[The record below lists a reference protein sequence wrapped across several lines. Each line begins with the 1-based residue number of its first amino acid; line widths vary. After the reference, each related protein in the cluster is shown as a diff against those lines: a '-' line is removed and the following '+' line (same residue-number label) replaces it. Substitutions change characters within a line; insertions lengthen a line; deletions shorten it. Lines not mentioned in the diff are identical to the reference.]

1 MLFNSLEYLIFFI
14 GVLIFSWSTV
24 RLPVLR
30 ICVLL
35 LANYYFYAS
44 NNYWLIIVFF
54 ITTQIDYWCAILI
67 ENSHKP
73 KVKKRFLTLSVVS
86 NLLILGY
93 FKYCNFFA
101 QTISGFFNLLGIQ
114 LDWVSLNIALP
125 LGISF
130 YTFQSLAYT
139 IDVYRG
145 EIKAVRFWPKFSFF
159 ISYFPHI
166 IAGPIIRPHYFLPQL
181 DKKPL
186 LSIKQLDSALI
197 YIFRGLLKKIVFGDF
212 LANFAD
218 QAFDHPES
226 TNLFAA
232 WLGIYAFAFQIYFD
246 FSGYSD
252 IAIGCARLMGYEIP
266 ENFHRPYMSKS
277 VTEFWR
283 RWHMSLSSW
292 LRDYLYI
299 PMGGSRVNKK
309 YKVYRNLMLTM
320 LLGGLWHG
328 AAWHFVV
335 WGGLQGLLL
344 CLEKLFN
351 KGNYKTDDTKVT
363 IRKILLIILVFHF
376 AVLSWIIFRAENNHL
391 LWELLKSL
399 FRFKTDIII
408 RSSDFLAIIF
418 LCIGILSQFVD
429 EFTQFDRAFRK
440 ASFFIKTAFYAFVVF
455 AILFFN
461 SDEAKQFI
469 YFQF

>member
-14 GVLIFSWSTV
+14 SVLIFAWATV
-24 RLPVLR
+24 RLPVFR

-44 NNYWLIIVFF
+44 NNYWLIVVFF

-67 ENSHKP
+67 ENADSEKR
-73 KVKKRFLTLSVVS
+73 KKIFLYFSVVT
-86 NLLILGY
+86 NLMILGF
-93 FKYCNFFA
+93 FKYFNFFA
-101 QTISGFFNLLGIQ
+101 DTVVQIASLFHLKLH
-114 LDWVSLNIALP
+114 WVDLNIVLP

-139 IDVYRG
+139 VDVYRG
-145 EIKAVRFWPKFSFF
+145 QIKAVRFWPKFSFF

-181 DKKPL
+181 DSKPT
-186 LSIKQLDSALI
+186 LSPAQLNHALM
-197 YIFRGLLKKIVFGDF
+197 YIFRGILKKIVFGDF
-212 LANFAD
+212 LANYAD
-218 QAFDHPES
+218 QAFNHPES
-226 TNLFAA
+226 TDLFGA
-232 WLGIYAFAFQIYFD
+232 WLGVYAFTFQIYFD

-283 RWHMSLSSW
+283 RWHMSLSFW

-299 PMGGSRVNKK
+299 SLGGNRVDKK

-344 CLEKLFN
+344 CVEKYFN
-351 KGNYKTDDTKVT
+351 IGNYKSEDSRLTFKN
-363 IRKILLIILVFHF
+363 ILQIFLVFHF
-376 AVLSWIIFRAENNHL
+376 AVFSWIIFRAENNEL
-391 LWELLKSL
+391 LFGVLKSL
-399 FRFKTDIII
+399 FTFNQDVVI
-408 RSSDFLAIIF
+408 LAGAGVAVAIMA
-418 LCIGILSQFVD
+418 IGLLNQFVD
-429 EFTQFDRAFRK
+429 EFTPFTRWFLARPLYL
-440 ASFFIKTAFYAFVVF
+440 KTFFYACVTFLVVF
-455 AILFFN
+455 F
-461 SDEAKQFI
+461 DTEEVKQFI

>member
-1 MLFNSLEYLIFFI
+1 MLFNSLEYLLFFI
-14 GVLIFSWSTV
+14 GVLIFAWSTIK
-24 RLPVLR
+24 LPIFR
-30 ICVLL
+30 ICILL

-44 NNYWLIIVFF
+44 NNYWLIVVFF
-54 ITTQIDYWCAILI
+54 ITTQIDYWCSILI
-67 ENSHKP
+67 EDASSEKR
-73 KVKKRFLTLSVVS
+73 KKLFLYFSVIT
-86 NLLILGY
+86 NLCILGF
-93 FKYCNFFA
+93 FKYFNFFA
-101 QTISGFFNLLGIQ
+101 NTVVDIASLFGFKLGWIE
-114 LDWVSLNIALP
+114 LNVVLP

-181 DKKPL
+181 DKKPS
-186 LSIKQLDSALI
+186 LSFAQVDSALM
-197 YIFRGLLKKIVFGDF
+197 YIFRGLIKKIVFGDF

-218 QAFDHPES
+218 SAFNHPES
-226 TNLFAA
+226 SDLLNS
-232 WLGIYAFAFQIYFD
+232 WIGVYAFTFQIYFD

-266 ENFHRPYMSKS
+266 ENFNKPYMAKS

-283 RWHMSLSSW
+283 RWHMSLSFW

-299 PMGGSRVNKK
+299 PLGGSRVNSN
-309 YKVYRNLMLTM
+309 YKIYRNLMLTM

-335 WGGLQGLLL
+335 WGGLQGLFL
-344 CLEKLFN
+344 CIEKYFN
-351 KGNYKTDDTKVT
+351 IGNYKPEDKKLNFKRG
-363 IRKILLIILVFHF
+363 IQIFLVFHF
-376 AVLSWIIFRAENNHL
+376 AVFSWIIFRAEST
-391 LWELLKSL
+391 ELLMELFRSL
-399 FRFKTDIII
+399 FRFNADILITYAALIAIII
-408 RSSDFLAIIF
+408 MIVGFLN
-418 LCIGILSQFVD
+418 QFVD
-429 EFTQFDRAFRK
+429 EYLLFKDWFLSRSIYLKT
-440 ASFFIKTAFYAFVVF
+440 SFYSFVVF
-455 AILFFN
+455 MIVFF
-461 SDEAKQFI
+461 SSEETKQFI